1 MNQRSRQKATTD
13 VKNYFYKLLSNLN
26 FGIDC
31 KSNINSR
38 TLEPLY
44 DELGEITF
52 IKKYDDMFDRRNYY
66 QFADPDIMR
75 EDINKKF
82 DRLTLILNKSDP
94 WYEVRKESYELQK
107 ESDLNAVN
115 NMEDRRKRTG
125 KKTVFYNI
133 DDKIDHVAKSK
144 ITKIILD
151 FCVDESVSIKSFAVK
166 GKKQVRTTTRFL
178 SGKVLMFAKLSL
190 MSFIC
195 DILET
200 FCFPDKKVKKIYE
213 KYQIENVYIYH
224 ILTDTTP
231 PP

>member
-31 KSNINSR
+31 KSNIDSR

-44 DELGEITF
+44 DELGEIAF
-52 IKKYDDMFDRRNYY
+52 IKKCDDMFDRRNYY

-94 WYEVRKESYELQK
+94 WYEVRKESYELRK

-125 KKTVFYNI
+125 KKTFFYNI

-144 ITKIILD
+144 ITKIILG
-151 FCVDESVSIKSFAVK
+151 FCVDESVSI
-166 GKKQVRTTTRFL
+166 L
-178 SGKVLMFAKLSL
+178 
-190 MSFIC
+190 
-195 DILET
+195 
-200 FCFPDKKVKKIYE
+200 
-213 KYQIENVYIYH
+213 
-224 ILTDTTP
+224 LTDSSTQVFCCQRKKTGEDDNKIFVGKSANVCEAFFNELYLRHFGNILFSR
-231 PP
+231 

>member
-200 FCFPDKKVKKIYE
+200 FCFSDKKVKKIYE

>member
-125 KKTVFYNI
+125 KKTFFYNI

-144 ITKIILD
+144 ITKIILG
-151 FCVDESVSIKSFAVK
+151 FCVDESVSI
-166 GKKQVRTTTRFL
+166 L
-178 SGKVLMFAKLSL
+178 
-190 MSFIC
+190 
-195 DILET
+195 
-200 FCFPDKKVKKIYE
+200 
-213 KYQIENVYIYH
+213 
-224 ILTDTTP
+224 LTDSSTQVFCCQRKKTGEDDNKIFVGKSANVCEAFFNELYLRHFGNILFSR
-231 PP
+231 